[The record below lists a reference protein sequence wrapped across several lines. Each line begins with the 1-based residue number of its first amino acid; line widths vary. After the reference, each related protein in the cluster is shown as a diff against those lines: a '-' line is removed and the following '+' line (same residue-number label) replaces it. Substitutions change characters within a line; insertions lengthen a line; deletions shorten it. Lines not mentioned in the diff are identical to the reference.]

1 MEKKYALLTG
11 ASGGI
16 GSAIATQLVQ
26 NNYVVYLHYNN
37 NYEGAKKIQV
47 KHNEYETYLVK
58 ADLSDPSGV
67 KELLTQIE
75 HPIDTLVLNSGN
87 SFVGLVTDMED
98 QEVTNMISLHMT
110 SPFQLIQAILPSM
123 ITRKEGN
130 IVFITSIW
138 GEIGASCEVLY
149 SMVKGG
155 QNTLVKA
162 LAKEVAPS
170 NIRVN
175 AVSPGAI
182 NTSMLQFL
190 EGSERE
196 ELIQE
201 IPMGRLGEPEDIAHA
216 VKFLL
221 SKESSYINGQI
232 LSVNGAWHT

>member
-1 MEKKYALLTG
+1 MSKTTG
-11 ASGGI
+11 IS
-16 GSAIATQLVQ
+16 
-26 NNYVVYLHYNN
+26 
-37 NYEGAKKIQV
+37 
-47 KHNEYETYLVK
+47 
-58 ADLSDPSGV
+58 
-67 KELLTQIE
+67 ELLQQVH
-75 HPIDTLVLNSGN
+75 HPIDTLILNSGN
-87 SFVGLVTDMED
+87 SFVGLVTDMQED
-98 QEVTNMISLHMT
+98 EVVNMIQLHMT
-110 SPFQLIQAILPSM
+110 SPFQLTQALLPSM
-123 ITRKEGN
+123 ISRKEGK

-162 LAKEVAPS
+162 LSKEVAPS

-190 EGSERE
+190 EDGERE
-196 ELIQE
+196 NLIQE
-201 IPMGRLGEPEDIAHA
+201 IPMGRLGEPEDVAHA

-221 SKESSYINGQI
+221 SDESSYINGQI